1 LNLLRDTWVQVIRH
15 LKTQM
20 RMRVFVVINL
30 IQPIIWLVLFTQVFQ
45 SLSTSFAGLPGVG
58 EISYLQFFAPG
69 VVVMTVLFG
78 SAWAGMGM
86 LYDIDMGIL
95 SKTLATPV
103 TRVSIIASR
112 VLASMVVLVVQ
123 ALIIFI
129 IAVIMGVDIAT
140 GVAGVLISIVLICL
154 LGLGFAAFS
163 NGLALLFRRPEPMM
177 GVINFIA
184 LPSVFLS
191 SAMMPSELLPGWLDA
206 VRQFNPVDY
215 AVTGVRGLVLT
226 GYVWSDL
233 WRSILVLGAWA
244 AAGIAF
250 GTLMFRARAE

>member
-1 LNLLRDTWVQVIRH
+1 MNLLTDTWFQIGRHIR
-15 LKTQM
+15 TQI
-20 RMRVFVVINL
+20 RMRVWIVMNL
-30 IQPIIWLVLFTQVFQ
+30 IQPVVWLLLFPQIFKAV
-45 SLSTSFAGLPGVG
+45 SELPGVG
-58 EISYLQFFAPG
+58 GSYLQFLAPG

-86 LYDIDMGIL
+86 LHDIDMGVL
-95 SKTLATPV
+95 SKMLATPV

-112 VLASMVVLVVQ
+112 VMASMAMLVVQ
-123 ALIIFI
+123 ALIIFT

-140 GVAGVLISIVLICL
+140 GAPGVLFSIVLISL
-154 LGLGFAAFS
+154 LGLGFAGFS

-184 LPSVFLS
+184 MPTVFLS
-191 SAMMPSELLPGWLDA
+191 STMMPAQLLPGWLDTF
-206 VRQFNPVDY
+206 RQFNPVDY
-215 AVTGVRGLVLT
+215 AVVGVRDLVLT

-233 WRSILVLGAWA
+233 WRSLAVLAAWA
-244 AAGIAF
+244 GVGIFF

>member
-1 LNLLRDTWVQVIRH
+1 MSFLADLWYQVLRH
-15 LKTQM
+15 LRTQL
-20 RMRVFVVINL
+20 RMRVFIVINL

-45 SLSTSFAGLPGVG
+45 SLSSSFAGLPGVG

-95 SKTLATPV
+95 SKMLATPV

-112 VLASMVVLVVQ
+112 VVASMAILVVQ
-123 ALIIFI
+123 ALIIFT
-129 IAVIMGVDIAT
+129 IAVIMGVDIVT
-140 GVAGVLISIVLICL
+140 GVPGVLLSIVLICL

-184 LPSVFLS
+184 LPTVFLS
-191 SAMMPSELLPGWLDA
+191 STMMPSQLLPGWLDT
-206 VRQFNPVDY
+206 VRHFNPVDY
-215 AVTGVRGLVLT
+215 AVVGVRGLVLT

-233 WRSILVLGAWA
+233 WHALLVLGAWA
-244 AAGIAF
+244 TAGIIF
-250 GTLMFRARAE
+250 GTLMFRVRAE